1 MGLDIKIKKS
11 YKDFSL
17 DVGFKTAS
25 KPVGILGASGCGK
38 SLTLKCVA
46 GIIKPDQGNIS
57 LNDKVFFDTKKKINI
72 KPQERNVGYLF
83 QNYALF
89 PNMTLAENI
98 GVGIKGSKEEKK
110 KAINDMVERFHLG
123 GLENHYP
130 SQLSGGQQQR
140 TALAR
145 MLAIKPDVM
154 LLDEPFSALDAYLK
168 EELHIEL
175 NNILKSYDGEAILVT
190 HSRDEVY
197 KLCEN
202 LIIMEDGKILEYGNT
217 KEIFKAPKTLPGARL
232 TGCKNI
238 SRARKISENK
248 LEALDWGLTL
258 TAKESLPGGEFHI
271 GIRAHDFKPYRKGL
285 NHINKIPCKIHKIIQ
300 SLFEWSILIE
310 TAMSISTDDF
320 IWWKLGES
328 QISSQGLIETPKYI
342 TVDPEDIIVIESEK
356 MPRTN

>member
-1 MGLDIKIKKS
+1 MIRS
-11 YKDFSL
+11 
-17 DVGFKTAS
+17 
-25 KPVGILGASGCGK
+25 
-38 SLTLKCVA
+38 
-46 GIIKPDQGNIS
+46 
-57 LNDKVFFDTKKKINI
+57 FDTKKKINI
-72 KPQERNVGYLF
+72 KPQERKVGYLF

-248 LEALDWGLTL
+248 LEALDWGL
-258 TAKESLPGGEFHI
+258 PH
-271 GIRAHDFKPYRKGL
+271 
-285 NHINKIPCKIHKIIQ
+285 
-300 SLFEWSILIE
+300 
-310 TAMSISTDDF
+310 
-320 IWWKLGES
+320 
-328 QISSQGLIETPKYI
+328 
-342 TVDPEDIIVIESEK
+342 
-356 MPRTN
+356 